1 MNLTKL
7 TLILQLIKSFLIK
20 IVSSKLIAKHTSE
33 LSMQF
38 LLIFLNPKKS
48 KPALFADFLISK
60 ITALGIIFCIN
71 EFIEKEP
78 FKRLLKL
85 SPMKNNRRVVFQN
98 TFRYSGFS
106 FKYFKYFI

>member
-1 MNLTKL
+1 
-7 TLILQLIKSFLIK
+7 
-20 IVSSKLIAKHTSE
+20 
-33 LSMQF
+33 MQF

-60 ITALGIIFCIN
+60 ITALGIIFFIN

-85 SPMKNNRRVVFQN
+85 SPIKNKGELCFKIL
-98 TFRYSGFS
+98 FDIEGFS